1 MAKANRVC
9 YCCGHEYYFCP
20 SCPKD
25 KKDPQIYTMW
35 DSEVC
40 KDIFN
45 ILSNESLKKI
55 TTKECKE
62 KLVELGVD
70 KIDIKKDS
78 VKAHINRVMGC
89 EDVVEETKKEEN
101 VLETLEAANVIEV
114 SELDNSAEVEIT
126 ETVETVEVVEKVDA
140 AIDTVE
146 VTEEAPKMVSKKK
159 KNYYKNNNNE

>member
-9 YCCGHEYYFCP
+9 YCCGHEYYYCP

-70 KIDIKKDS
+70 KINIKKDS
-78 VKAHINRVMGC
+78 VKNHIDRVIDC
-89 EDVVEETKKEEN
+89 EDVVEKTKKEEN
-101 VLETLEAANVIEV
+101 VLETLEAADVVEV
-114 SELDNSAEVEIT
+114 SELDNFAEVETI
-126 ETVETVEVVEKVDA
+126 ETVEVAEKLDV
-140 AIDTVE
+140 AIDTVDTAE
-146 VTEEAPKMVSKKK
+146 VVEETPKMVSKKK
-159 KNYYKNNNNE
+159 KNYYKNNNN

>member
-1 MAKANRVC
+1 MAKSNRVC

-25 KKDPQIYTMW
+25 RKDPQIYTMW

-62 KLVELGVD
+62 KLIELGVD

-78 VKAHINRVMGC
+78 VKKHINRVMGC
-89 EDVVEETKKEEN
+89 EDIVEETKKEEN
-101 VLETLEAANVIEV
+101 VLETLEVSEVIEV
-114 SELDNSAEVEIT
+114 SEVDNSAEIETAEAVEVVEVV
-126 ETVETVEVVEKVDA
+126 ETVEETVEVVE
-140 AIDTVE
+140 
-146 VTEEAPKMVSKKK
+146 EAPKMMIPRKKK
-159 KNYYKNNNNE
+159 SSYKNKNN